1 MKKQPV
7 LFVFFFF
14 GILAL
19 CAVLTFCLP
28 QRNFSDNENRT
39 LATMP
44 ALSWDTVKDGSFQK
58 NFTDFLSDQVPGR
71 ELWVQANTVIKRLTG
86 RQEINGVYFGQDGY
100 YFQQFTDS
108 SYSQSDAPQRFALI
122 QKFGENA
129 GVPVYLMPVPTPA
142 AVLSEKLPAD
152 APLYDAD
159 AVWNQCRELTQ
170 ACRFID
176 LRERFDAAREQIYYR
191 TDHHW
196 TAWGA
201 YEAYLAYCGAAG
213 LEVKPLADFGLEQ
226 VSDRFYG
233 TLYSKVLAPNA
244 QPDSIFAPQALP
256 TVQVKLD
263 GKEET
268 DSVYQ
273 PDFLEKKDKYA
284 YFFGGNWGEV
294 EIRTQTENGKHLL
307 VIKDSFANSLVPY
320 LLESYESI
328 TMIDL
333 RYYSGSLRDLMQ
345 ERGITEVLVLYEM
358 TNLLTDIKFVRISQ

>member
-1 MKKQPV
+1 MKKQPA

-28 QRNFSDNENRT
+28 QRSFSDNENRT

-44 ALSWDTVKDGSFQK
+44 ALSWETVKDGSFQK
-58 NFTDFLSDQVPGR
+58 DFTDFLSDQVPGR
-71 ELWVQANTVIKRLTG
+71 EFWVQANTVIKRLTG
-86 RQEINGVYFGQDGY
+86 RQEINGVYFGKDGY
-100 YFQQFTDS
+100 YFQQFTED
-108 SYSQSDAPQRFALI
+108 SYSHSDAPARFALL
-122 QKFGENA
+122 QKFAENA

-142 AVLSEKLPAD
+142 TVLTEKLPAN
-152 APLYDAD
+152 APVYDAD
-159 AVWNQCRELTQ
+159 GVWELCREQTPD
-170 ACRFID
+170 CRFID
-176 LRERFDAAREQIYYR
+176 LRERFAGAQGQIYYR

-201 YEAYLAYCGAAG
+201 YEAYLAYCNAAG
-213 LEVKPLADFGLEQ
+213 LEAKPLADFGLEQ
-226 VSDRFYG
+226 MSDRFYG
-233 TLYSKVLAPNA
+233 TLYSKVLAPDA
-244 QPDSIFAPQALP
+244 QPDLIYAPQALP
-256 TVQVKLD
+256 QVQVRFD
-263 GKEET
+263 GAEES

-294 EIRTQTENGKHLL
+294 EIRTRTENGKHLL

-320 LLESYESI
+320 LLESYETV

-333 RYYSGSLRDLMQ
+333 RYYGGSLRDLLR

-358 TNLLTDIKFVRISQ
+358 TNLLTDGKLVRISQ